1 MLVIVGSYLSL
12 YLSSLSAFP
21 PLCGCCRCVTS
32 LITVSLSLL
41 LLTCWKETLVAQAKF
56 LLLLFKSY
64 SFPQRPAP
72 LIISY
77 ASMEVMHLGTV
88 KDVGASRVQFRQ
100 FRVRPDFLAQTVADH
115 STCSASFFCLSLF
128 FLNWLKLTLYLQ
140 SLCCIKCKCIPF

>member
-1 MLVIVGSYLSL
+1 MPLVLGAAENAALFRL
-12 YLSSLSAFP
+12 N
-21 PLCGCCRCVTS
+21 
-32 LITVSLSLL
+32 
-41 LLTCWKETLVAQAKF
+41 LVQQQVWCKI
-56 LLLLFKSY
+56 Y

-77 ASMEVMHLGTV
+77 ASIEVMHLGTV

-128 FLNWLKLTLYLQ
+128 F
-140 SLCCIKCKCIPF
+140 

>member
-1 MLVIVGSYLSL
+1 MPLVLGAAEKAALFRLNLVQQQVWCKI
-12 YLSSLSAFP
+12 F
-21 PLCGCCRCVTS
+21 
-32 LITVSLSLL
+32 
-41 LLTCWKETLVAQAKF
+41 TLVAQAKF

-77 ASMEVMHLGTV
+77 ASIEVMHLGTV

-128 FLNWLKLTLYLQ
+128 F
-140 SLCCIKCKCIPF
+140 